1 MSRVGKA
8 PIKLPSGVT
17 LNQTP
22 AGLEV
27 KGARGL
33 LHMSLSERVE
43 LKMAEGAVEIAP
55 KDKTKETRMIWGTT
69 QKLLSNLVQGVSQGF
84 KVELEIQGVGYRAA
98 MQGSDLVLALGF
110 SHEVRFPIPAGIKIT
125 TDKPTSILVEGIDC
139 QKVGQVAA
147 NIRRFRPP
155 EPYKGKGIRYKGEIV
170 LRKEGK
176 KK

>member
-1 MSRVGKA
+1 
-8 PIKLPSGVT
+8 
-17 LNQTP
+17 
-22 AGLEV
+22 
-27 KGARGL
+27 
-33 LHMSLSERVE
+33 
-43 LKMAEGAVEIAP
+43 
-55 KDKTKETRMIWGTT
+55 
-69 QKLLSNLVQGVSQGF
+69 
-84 KVELEIQGVGYRAA
+84 